1 MRNRIIDAFL
11 YLFIFFVIQFVVTYA
26 VLFAWLAAEGKSIV
40 ELGKGF
46 ADGSLQVTAPMFIVI
61 SAIYSVITLIIFL
74 WRKWSVV
81 SPHYLRTRPFS
92 VLLWAAIAALG
103 TIIPSEVF
111 LELVPLPDI
120 NSQLMGEI
128 MSNRWGYLSI
138 CIFAPLVEELVFR
151 GAILRALL
159 QGMSRH
165 WVAIVMSALLF
176 ALIHMNPAQMP
187 HAFCLGLLLGW
198 MYYRTRSILPGI
210 MVHWVNNT
218 VAYAL
223 YNIVPNAADMRI
235 VDLYNG
241 DYFRVALS
249 VGFSLLIL
257 VPAIFQLHQRMKR
270 EV

>member
-1 MRNRIIDAFL
+1 MLSRPWL
-11 YLFIFFVIQFVVTYA
+11 
-26 VLFAWLAAEGKSIV
+26 VLFWSSLAAIGSMV
-40 ELGKGF
+40 PSLLLQELMPVWPDAIEEF
-46 ADGSLQVTAPMFIVI
+46 VREAEVQTIQMMGSYGGYVVVCLLAPV
-61 SAIYSVITLIIFL
+61 
-74 WRKWSVV
+74 
-81 SPHYLRTRPFS
+81 
-92 VLLWAAIAALG
+92 
-103 TIIPSEVF
+103 
-111 LELVPLPDI
+111 
-120 NSQLMGEI
+120 
-128 MSNRWGYLSI
+128 
-138 CIFAPLVEELVFR
+138 VEELVFR

-198 MYYRTRSILPGI
+198 MYYRTRSIIPGI

-257 VPAIFQLHQRMKR
+257 VPAIFQLHQRMKK